1 MARIVS
7 EMNQP
12 VPDPTA
18 LTILQTTPES
28 NTEPDSESDDAD
40 MLCEL
45 LFVIV
50 FSYTTQVVIV
60 SGIKTSI

>member
-45 LFVIV
+45 LIVIV
-50 FSYTTQVVIV
+50 FSNNLKIND
-60 SGIKTSI
+60 SIK